1 MSKDQ
6 QRFQKAFMLQMRA
19 TFKGN
24 SNQAGKA
31 RQLVNFYRKRM
42 EDKN

>member
-6 QRFQKAFMLQMRA
+6 QKFQKAFILQMRA

-24 SNQAGKA
+24 ASQAGKA
-31 RQLVNFYRKRM
+31 RQLVNFYRKKLD
-42 EDKN
+42 EKN